1 MVAADTI
8 TVETVCVIMLQS
20 WIQPVLATRLF
31 HLCNTP
37 IKVDINPKAEN
48 SMRRFIIGLALTFL
62 CADVLA
68 DHITPEEVVRET
80 TDAVLS
86 RLENERADLK
96 DHPDRLQQLVREL
109 IIPHFD
115 FDTMS
120 RLALGRYWKYL
131 DDTQKTCF
139 TSTFHNILV
148 ERYAYIL
155 LSYDQ
160 QKITY
165 QPPRNLS
172 RQGYLTVVQNIILK
186 NGNVIP
192 VEYPM
197 RPLEDGWKVID
208 LVIDNISLVRSHRVA
223 FQEEIRNKGLGIFLE
238 ENLDCDY

>member
-1 MVAADTI
+1 MRKII
-8 TVETVCVIMLQS
+8 TGL
-20 WIQPVLATRLF
+20 VLA
-31 HLCNTP
+31 
-37 IKVDINPKAEN
+37 
-48 SMRRFIIGLALTFL
+48 FL
-62 CADVLA
+62 CINAFA

-80 TDAVLS
+80 TDEVLA
-86 RLENERADLK
+86 RLDNERYELEA
-96 DHPDRLQQLVREL
+96 HPDRLQQLVREL

-131 DDTQKTCF
+131 DDDQKTCF
-139 TSTFHNILV
+139 TTTFHNILV
-148 ERYAYIL
+148 KRYAYIL

-165 QPPRNLS
+165 QPVQDLN
-172 RQGYLTVVQNIILK
+172 RQGYKTVSQEITLK

-208 LVIDNISLVRSHRVA
+208 LVIDNISLVRSHRNA
-223 FQEEIRNKGLGIFLE
+223 FQEEISNKGLDIFLE
-238 ENLDCDY
+238 ETLDCDY